1 MGETAHW
8 SGTLFFARQW
18 ALYRG
23 PVGPTD
29 AHAHRAH
36 QVVVASPPLVMR
48 DPWGGITRGGVASV
62 VPAGVA
68 HAIVEAHPSALVL
81 YVECAGQWGRRIV
94 EPGVGHAAEDW
105 VARGAA
111 LAPLTARLIE
121 APPRNAVDARQ
132 ATEALLDALG
142 AAWEDNAP
150 HPAVRAA
157 LAAIE
162 EALPEAVRAPELAAA
177 CGLSASRLMHLFRQD
192 LRISLRGH
200 VRWARMRRALS
211 ALEQGASI
219 GRAAHEAGFA
229 DAAHLSRVF
238 RATFGIAPS
247 ALARSVRWELVETP

>member
-1 MGETAHW
+1 VGETSHW

-29 AHAHRAH
+29 AHTHRAH

-48 DPWGGITRGGVASV
+48 DPCGGIARGGVASV

-81 YVECAGQWGRRIV
+81 YVECAGPWGRRIS

-111 LAPLTARLIE
+111 LAPLTDRLID
-121 APPRNAVDARQ
+121 APPQNAADAQQ
-132 ATEALLDALG
+132 ATDALLDALG
-142 AAWEDNAP
+142 AAWNDNAP

-157 LAAIE
+157 LAAIDE
-162 EALPEAVRAPELAAA
+162 TLPEAVRAPELAAA

-200 VRWARMRRALS
+200 VRWARMRRALD
-211 ALEQGASI
+211 ALEKGASI
-219 GRAAHEAGFA
+219 GRAAHGAGFA

-247 ALARSVRWELVETP
+247 VLARSVRWVLVDPP